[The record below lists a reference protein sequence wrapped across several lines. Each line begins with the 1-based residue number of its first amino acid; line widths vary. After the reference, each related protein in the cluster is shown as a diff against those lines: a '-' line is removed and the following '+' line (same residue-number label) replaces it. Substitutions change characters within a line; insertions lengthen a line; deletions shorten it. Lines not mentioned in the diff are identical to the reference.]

1 MPAGLTA
8 HDIQTALEDSLG
20 VHKELSLIAH
30 VGFEL
35 LGPVQ
40 GGPATVAGA
49 ILAAAGTVVMPAF
62 TYQTQIVPQNGPPD
76 NALDYGTGDQQNAKA
91 EIFRSDLPVHPDC
104 GSVAETLRQDADTLR
119 STHPILSFIAQG
131 PHAREALASQTR
143 QNPLGPIAW
152 LEAHEGAVLLM
163 GLDQRHNFS
172 LHLAEQRAGRKTFTR
187 WALTLDDIE
196 ELHHI
201 PGCMEGFNDIWAD
214 LMQFASVVHIGLAR
228 VELIQMAPML
238 AYAEQR
244 LRADPNFMLCN
255 RPSCRWC
262 RAREVSQ

>member
-1 MPAGLTA
+1 MAAGLTA
-8 HDIQTALEDSLG
+8 RDIQKALEDELG
-20 VHKELSLIAH
+20 VHKNLDLVAH
-30 VGFEL
+30 VSFEK
-35 LGPVQ
+35 LGPIQ
-40 GGPATVAGA
+40 GGPETVAGA

-76 NALDYGTGDQQNAKA
+76 NALDYGKNDEQNAKS
-91 EIFRSDLPVHPDC
+91 EFFRPDMPVHPDC

-131 PHAREALASQTR
+131 PQARAVLASQTK

-152 LEAHEGAVLLM
+152 LEAHDGAVLLM

-187 WALTLDDIE
+187 WSLTLDDIE
-196 ELHHI
+196 ELPHI
-201 PGCMEGFNDIWAD
+201 PGCMEGFNDIWRD
-214 LMQFASVVHIGLAR
+214 LMDFARVIQLGLAR
-228 VELIQMAPML
+228 VELILIAPML

-244 LRADPNFMLCN
+244 LRENPNFMLCG
-255 RPSCRWC
+255 RPSCLSC
-262 RAREVSQ
+262 RAREV